1 MTWQST
7 YKKFLVHYYVGK
19 NLDVKLCTRRKSLDL
34 RRTASFPFKKCLNC
48 KYQECEDSMPRD
60 NFTIKDV
67 DGKNKV
73 IQEIIIHR
81 GSHQDIIG
89 WSFDA

>member
-1 MTWQST
+1 LNIIGLIDKPIWKDIPCVCGEKTIEK
-7 YKKFLVHYYVGK
+7 Y
-19 NLDVKLCTRRKSLDL
+19 
-34 RRTASFPFKKCLNC
+34 PFKKCLNC
-48 KYQECEDSMPRD
+48 KYQECEDSMPQD
-60 NFTIKDV
+60 NFTIKDI

-81 GSHQDIIG
+81 GSHEDVIG